1 MIYFPEAKRKTSIVL
16 KTPRNFGGRRVCV
29 CGGRGVRIEEK
40 KKGCAF
46 APIVRLLCFW
56 SIFFFFFFL
65 VCLLL
70 RTSFGTVVPA
80 RKKGKKKW
88 EKEKEPGVP
97 PSDRSN
103 AMLTRQPKKR
113 K

>member
-1 MIYFPEAKRKTSIVL
+1 MWGEGGTYRKKI
-16 KTPRNFGGRRVCV
+16 
-29 CGGRGVRIEEK
+29 
-40 KKGCAF
+40 KGCAF

-56 SIFFFFFFL
+56 EFFFFFFFL
-65 VCLLL
+65 VCCLL

-80 RKKGKKKW
+80 RKKGKKKKW